1 MMRKS
6 EREMHLNKYY
16 VYLREN
22 DEMIKEMYN
31 DIHVLD
37 ETIKDTLSDENIE
50 YLHKLQLTNHDIHQ
64 ILNCGLGTVA
74 GYVAKYNRNK
84 RDEFI
89 FEELDYTSVVEGSFK
104 DSFDVPLLTYQ
115 EQLFLMISDTQAGA
129 MITTEGIDKDPE
141 GTINKYFD
149 KLRDGLKAKIQDRK
163 IRIGNF
169 NLMFLGDL
177 VEGWGI
183 FKGQLSIPIRN
194 QKRVMIENILK
205 LITFISETFKPE
217 TINIYAV
224 FGNHG
229 RISPIHDRLDNWDV
243 QLMDSVHDTIAMLKN
258 YDPRFG
264 NVNSYISE
272 RRVQI
277 HEIGKWKYLMTH
289 GDQRGL
295 TVARNSISRK
305 SSGWM
310 RKYGWHDAVILG
322 HWHQFQWF
330 SLDGVHVVMGGCTY
344 ESPYVSDEIAGA
356 EDIVQVLFGANE
368 DSSVAWVEL
377 IDVELEK

>member
-1 MMRKS
+1 MKKT
-6 EREMHLNKYY
+6 ERLVNLNKYY
-16 VYLREN
+16 IYLREN
-22 DEMIKEMYN
+22 DDVISKMYN
-31 DIHVLD
+31 NIHVEK
-37 ETIKDTLSDENIE
+37 ETIKSQLTDENIK
-50 YLHKLQLTNHDIHQ
+50 YMHNLQLVNFDIHM

-74 GYVAKYNRNK
+74 AYVAKYNRLK

-89 FEELDYTSVVEGSFK
+89 FEKFDYTSAVEKSFK
-104 DSFDVPLLTYQ
+104 DSFEVSSLTYQ
-115 EQLFLMISDTQAGA
+115 DQLFLMISDTQAGA
-129 MITTEGIDKDPE
+129 MVTTEGLDLDPMGTIDK
-141 GTINKYFD
+141 YFI
-149 KLRDGLKAKIQDRK
+149 KLKKGLIQKIQDRK
-163 IRIGNF
+163 IKIGNF

-183 FKGQLSIPIRN
+183 FANQLSIPVRH
-194 QKRVMIENILK
+194 QKRGMVNNILE
-205 LITFISETFKPE
+205 LIAFISETIKPE
-217 TINIYAV
+217 NINIYSV

-229 RISPIHDRLDNWDV
+229 RISPKHDRLDNWDV
-243 QLMDSVHDTIAMLKN
+243 QLMDSVHDTIDLLKN

-264 NVNSYISE
+264 NVNSFISDK
-272 RRVQI
+272 RVQI

-295 TVARNSISRK
+295 TVARANISKK

-310 RKYGWHDAVILG
+310 RKYGWHDSVLLG

-356 EDIVQVLFGANE
+356 EDLVQVLFGASD
-368 DSSVAWVEL
+368 DSSVSWVEL
-377 IDVELEK
+377 IDVSLN

>member
-1 MMRKS
+1 MIRRS
-6 EREMHLNKYY
+6 ERTTDLNKYY
-16 VYLREN
+16 VYLRTH
-22 DEMIKEMYN
+22 DEIIAEMHDN
-31 DIHVLD
+31 IHGVG
-37 ETIKDTLSDENIE
+37 ETIKSQLTDENIE
-50 YLHKLQLTNHDIHQ
+50 YMHSLQLTNHDIHQ

-74 GYVAKYNRNK
+74 GYVAKYNRLK

-89 FEELDYTSVVEGSFK
+89 FEDIDYTMCVEASQK
-104 DSFDVPLLTYQ
+104 YPMAITPLTFQ

-129 MITTEGIDKDPE
+129 MITTEGIDLDPE
-141 GTINKYFD
+141 GTIDKYFAR
-149 KLRDGLKAKIQDRK
+149 LREGLMKKIADRK

-183 FKGQLSIPIRN
+183 FKGQLTVPVRTQKRCMIRN
-194 QKRVMIENILK
+194 ILQ

-217 TINIYAV
+217 AINIYSV

-229 RISPIHDRLDNWDV
+229 RVSPIHDRLDNWDV

-264 NVNSYISE
+264 NVNSFISE

-277 HEIGKWKYLMTH
+277 HEIGKWKYLITH

-295 TVARNSISRK
+295 TVARANISKK

-310 RKYGWHDAVILG
+310 RKYGWHDAVLLG

-356 EDIVQVLFGANE
+356 EDLVQVLFGADD
-368 DSSVAWVEL
+368 DSSVSWVEL
-377 IDVELEK
+377 IDVELK